1 MKSTFALRS
10 FLLGSS
16 LALLAS
22 QSAHAAS
29 GTWTGTAAGP
39 FNWSDT
45 THWSGGTVADGAG
58 FNAALNNS
66 TGVSVTTTLDSAR
79 TIGGISKGG
88 SAVSNINWTITD
100 ATNQLTLDNGAS
112 NVGISNGQNA
122 ISVLTVDTNILL
134 NSNLAIS
141 ANGNNNAAITLGS
154 TVGAR
159 SITGAK
165 NITISSSSGFGNGVI
180 TFNSNISTS
189 GSFTNAQTGTG
200 GGSVV
205 VDGIIGPNVTGVTQN
220 VTGTAGRSLTP
231 TRCFSARAAQVPL
244 PAPPHPLS
252 RVMGTA

>member
-45 THWSGGTVADGAG
+45 TQWSGGTVADGAG

-88 SAVSNINWTITD
+88 SAVS
-100 ATNQLTLDNGAS
+100 NQLTLDNGAS